1 MKLSDHAPS
10 APIGPRTLLG
20 DGRYRRVW
28 IAGGI
33 VGTMRWLEIL
43 VIAVYVLEA
52 TGSAFMVA
60 LMMVL
65 RSLPMFL
72 LGSISGAIA
81 DQVSRKLLQA
91 TALIVSAVVSAV
103 LGVLALS
110 GLIEIWHIGTGA
122 FLSGML
128 WSFEFPVRRTMLG
141 EIAGPRGIGAGMAL
155 DSATTNGTRMLGPA
169 LGGLIFETVG
179 LPGAYVLGAALYG
192 IGFGLMVSL
201 HYSSTAAVVPNWNV
215 VQTVRDGLRYV
226 RADRAIV
233 GTLAITVIMNL
244 WVFPFAAMVPV
255 IGEAELGLSA
265 FPIGILMSAEG
276 TGAFIGALLIANL
289 ARPAWFRRIYLS
301 GSFLVGSMVVVFALS
316 PWYGLSLALLFIA
329 GLGAAGFSA
338 MQTTM
343 MFLQAPPEMRGRV
356 MGVVS
361 VCIGAGPLGVLHI
374 GLLAT
379 WFDASTA
386 VLIVAIEGLAAL
398 ALARAYWPEIR

>member
-1 MKLSDHAPS
+1 LKLSDHALS
-10 APIGPRTLLG
+10 APIGPRTLLR
-20 DGRYRRVW
+20 DGRYLRVW
-28 IAGGI
+28 IAGGV

-43 VIAVYVLEA
+43 VIAVYVLQV
-52 TGSAFMVA
+52 TGSAFQVA
-60 LMMVL
+60 LMLVL

-81 DQVSRKLLQA
+81 EQVSRKLLQA
-91 TALIVSAVVSAV
+91 AAMIVSAAVSAV
-103 LGVLALS
+103 LATLALT
-110 GLIEIWHIGTGA
+110 GALEVWHIGTGA
-122 FLSGML
+122 FLSGMM

-141 EIAGPRGIGAGMAL
+141 EIAGPRGIAAGMAL

-169 LGGLIFETVG
+169 LGGLIFETIG
-179 LPGAYVLGAALYG
+179 LPGAYLLGAVLYA
-192 IGFGLMVSL
+192 IGFGLMAGL
-201 HYSSTAAVVPNWNV
+201 QYSSTAPLVPNWNV
-215 VQTVRDGLRYV
+215 IQTVREGLRFV

-233 GTLAITVIMNL
+233 GTLAVTVIMNL
-244 WVFPFAAMVPV
+244 WIFPFAAMVPV
-255 IGEAELGLSA
+255 IGEAEMGLSA

-276 TGAFIGALLIANL
+276 TGAFVGALAIAGF
-289 ARPAWFRRIYLS
+289 ARPAMFRRLYLY
-301 GSFLVGSMVVVFALS
+301 GSFLLGSMVVVFALS
-316 PWYGLSLALLFIA
+316 PWYELSLALLFVA
-329 GLGAAGFSA
+329 GFGAAGFST

-379 WFDASTA
+379 WFGASTA
-386 VLIVAIEGLAAL
+386 VLIIAIEGLAAL

>member
-1 MKLSDHAPS
+1 M
-10 APIGPRTLLG
+10 
-20 DGRYRRVW
+20 
-28 IAGGI
+28 AGGV

-43 VIAVYVLEA
+43 VIAVYVLEL

-60 LMMVL
+60 LMLVL

-72 LGSISGAIA
+72 LGSVSGAIA

-91 TALIVSAVVSAV
+91 TALIAAAVVSAV
-103 LGVLALS
+103 LAVLALS
-110 GLIEIWHIGTGA
+110 GLIELWHIGTGA

-141 EIAGPRGIGAGMAL
+141 EIAGPRGIAAGMAL

-201 HYSSTAAVVPNWNV
+201 QYTSTAALVPNWNV

-289 ARPAWFRRIYLS
+289 ARPAWFRRIYLG
-301 GSFLVGSMVVVFALS
+301 GSFLVVSMVVVFALS
-316 PWYGLSLALLFIA
+316 PWYGLSLALLFVA
-329 GLGAAGFSA
+329 GFGAAGFSA

-386 VLIVAIEGLAAL
+386 VLIVALEGLAAL

>member
-1 MKLSDHAPS
+1 
-10 APIGPRTLLG
+10 
-20 DGRYRRVW
+20 
-28 IAGGI
+28 
-33 VGTMRWLEIL
+33 MRWLEIL
-43 VIAVYVLEA
+43 VIAVYVLEV

-91 TALIVSAVVSAV
+91 TALIAAAVVSAV
-103 LGVLALS
+103 LAVLALS

-192 IGFGLMVSL
+192 IGFGLLVSL
-201 HYSSTAAVVPNWNV
+201 QYSSTAALVPNWNV
-215 VQTVRDGLRYV
+215 IQTVRDGLRYV

-289 ARPAWFRRIYLS
+289 ARPAWFRRIYLC
-301 GSFLVGSMVVVFALS
+301 GSFLVVSMVVVFALS
-316 PWYGLSLALLFIA
+316 PWYGLSLGLLFIA
-329 GLGAAGFSA
+329 GFGAAGFSA

-386 VLIVAIEGLAAL
+386 VLIIAVEGLAAL

>member
-1 MKLSDHAPS
+1 MKAL
-10 APIGPRTLLG
+10 TKQKLLT
-20 DGRYRRVW
+20 
-28 IAGGI
+28 I
-33 VGTMRWLEIL
+33 VGMVVGLFIARAQPGMPLWTTLAMIGVL
-43 VIAVYVLEA
+43 VIIPVFAIL
-52 TGSAFMVA
+52 
-60 LMMVL
+60 
-65 RSLPMFL
+65 
-72 LGSISGAIA
+72 IS
-81 DQVSRKLLQA
+81 SKY
-91 TALIVSAVVSAV
+91 SS
-103 LGVLALS
+103 
-110 GLIEIWHIGTGA
+110 HIIK
-122 FLSGML
+122 F
-128 WSFEFPVRRTMLG
+128 
-141 EIAGPRGIGAGMAL
+141 
-155 DSATTNGTRMLGPA
+155 
-169 LGGLIFETVG
+169 GGLILGGG
-179 LPGAYVLGAALYG
+179 LV
-192 IGFGLMVSL
+192 VSL

>member
-1 MKLSDHAPS
+1 M
-10 APIGPRTLLG
+10 
-20 DGRYRRVW
+20 
-28 IAGGI
+28 AGGV

-43 VIAVYVLEA
+43 VIAVYVLEL

-60 LMMVL
+60 LMLVL

-72 LGSISGAIA
+72 LGSVSGAIA

-91 TALIVSAVVSAV
+91 TALIAAAVVSAV
-103 LGVLALS
+103 LAVLALS
-110 GLIEIWHIGTGA
+110 GLIELWHIGTGA

-141 EIAGPRGIGAGMAL
+141 EIAGPRGIAAGMAL

-201 HYSSTAAVVPNWNV
+201 QYTSTAALVPNWNV

-265 FPIGILMSAEG
+265 FPIGILLSAEG

-289 ARPAWFRRIYLS
+289 ARPAWFRRIYLC
-301 GSFLVGSMVVVFALS
+301 GSFLVGSMVVFFALS
-316 PWYGLSLALLFIA
+316 PWYGLSLGLLFIA
-329 GLGAAGFSA
+329 GFGAAGFSA

-386 VLIVAIEGLAAL
+386 VLIVAIEGLVAL

>member
-10 APIGPRTLLG
+10 ALIGPRTLLG

-28 IAGGI
+28 IAGGV

-43 VIAVYVLEA
+43 VIAVYVLEV

-60 LMMVL
+60 LMLVL

-103 LGVLALS
+103 LAVLALS
-110 GLIEIWHIGTGA
+110 GLIEIWHIGAGA

-141 EIAGPRGIGAGMAL
+141 EIAGPRGIAAAMAL

-179 LPGAYVLGAALYG
+179 LPGAYLLGVALYG

-201 HYSSTAAVVPNWNV
+201 QYTSTAAAVPNWNV
-215 VQTVRDGLRYV
+215 IQTVRDGLRYV

-265 FPIGILMSAEG
+265 LPIGILMSAEG
-276 TGAFIGALLIANL
+276 AGAFIGALTIATL
-289 ARPAWFRRIYLS
+289 ARPAWFRRIYLY
-301 GSFLVGSMVVVFALS
+301 GSFVVGSMVVVFALS
-316 PWYGLSLALLFIA
+316 PWYGLSLALLFVA

-386 VLIVAIEGLAAL
+386 VLIVALEGLAAL